1 MPFLQSAAMLGDL
14 KQVRRIS
21 TLINTE
27 QLYKQQACQNLMAM
41 DGLKDEIQG
50 AVSELFCG
58 NGAN

>member
-1 MPFLQSAAMLGDL
+1 MLGDL

-41 DGLKDEIQG
+41 DELKDEIQG

-58 NGAN
+58 GGEN